1 MCVEE
6 MCVLRSAWS
15 DLFEVISKSK
25 LQLRKRLR
33 TFHAYRTQVRDIK
46 DDCVFSTSK
55 MFRKCPLRVLQ
66 WHVPATEWR

>member
-33 TFHAYRTQVRDIK
+33 TLHAYRTQV
-46 DDCVFSTSK
+46 
-55 MFRKCPLRVLQ
+55 
-66 WHVPATEWR
+66 